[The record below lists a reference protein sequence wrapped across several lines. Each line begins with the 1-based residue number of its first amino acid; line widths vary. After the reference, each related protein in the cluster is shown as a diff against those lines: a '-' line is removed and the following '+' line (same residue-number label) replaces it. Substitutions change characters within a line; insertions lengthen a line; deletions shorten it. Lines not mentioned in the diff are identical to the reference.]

1 MLMPCETQP
10 TRKGLISYPC
20 VACGSMVMF
29 EAVYCPECLRAI
41 RYGIPRR
48 DRFMERI
55 LAEIE
60 RDDQVDPDADLERD
74 WLRRQIERAA

>member
-1 MLMPCETQP
+1 MPCETQP
-10 TRKGLISYPC
+10 TRKGPISYPC
-20 VACGSMVMF
+20 VACGSMVSF
-29 EAVYCPECLRAI
+29 DQVYCEECLKAI
-41 RYGIPRR
+41 RYGVPRP
-48 DRFMERI
+48 DGFMERI

>member
-10 TRKGLISYPC
+10 TRKGQISYPC

-29 EAVYCPECLRAI
+29 EAVYCPDCLRAI
-41 RYGIPRR
+41 RYGIPRQ

-55 LAEIE
+55 LAEI
-60 RDDQVDPDADLERD
+60 DCGAQLDPDADLQRD
-74 WLRRQIERAA
+74 WLRGQIERAA